1 MVPRPE
7 KPTRRSTAQRI
18 EIRRQVQT
26 ANDARQ
32 REIDL
37 RMRATKIHLALEQ
50 IDAALL
56 SGDDF
61 ADPQARAELLSYLQ
75 SWTRVLG
82 EPATE
87 DAQAPQDDNAQAPD
101 APRWIHTA
109 NPPTTTVAQLVQPV
123 QPTRH
128 QDGSV
133 SYPIAFPG
141 WANATYRQNTPCTCD
156 SCRCSRASK

>member
-87 DAQAPQDDNAQAPD
+87 DAQAPQDDSV
-101 APRWIHTA
+101 RWC
-109 NPPTTTVAQLVQPV
+109 
-123 QPTRH
+123 
-128 QDGSV
+128 G
-133 SYPIAFPG
+133 
-141 WANATYRQNTPCTCD
+141 
-156 SCRCSRASK
+156 RCAARACQRL